1 VLDSA
6 KNDDYPHK
14 RGADANPATSPVG
27 AIHRKAHHWAIR
39 CEDTRLQT
47 AIKLA
52 GPTIPVYSA
61 SGQRIMMGLKT
72 FRILKE
78 NHRFARIIERKRDK
92 AVTRAYLSAMPDEI
106 GKRITAAPTV
116 VKVLPTTW
124 THADS
129 LRSGL

>member
-1 VLDSA
+1 MLDTI
-6 KNDDYPHK
+6 KNDDYCDGRRAMPTDLHS
-14 RGADANPATSPVG
+14 PAG
-27 AIHRKAHHWAIR
+27 AIRRKVRHRTIR
-39 CEDTRLQT
+39 CEDTRLHT
-47 AIKLA
+47 PIKLA
-52 GPTIPVYSA
+52 SPTIPVYSA
-61 SGQRIMMGLKT
+61 SGKRVMMGAKT

-92 AVTRAYLSAMPDEI
+92 AVTRAYLAALPDEI

-129 LRSGL
+129 LRAGL

>member
-1 VLDSA
+1 
-6 KNDDYPHK
+6 
-14 RGADANPATSPVG
+14 
-27 AIHRKAHHWAIR
+27 
-39 CEDTRLQT
+39 
-47 AIKLA
+47 
-52 GPTIPVYSA
+52 
-61 SGQRIMMGLKT
+61 MMGLKT

-92 AVTRAYLSAMPDEI
+92 AVTRAYLAALPDEI

-129 LRSGL
+129 LRAGL